1 MNLNKFRDNFNINIS
16 KLNKELIIKEI
27 NETEDRCKVL
37 KINED
42 ISSVSYE
49 VDNKLTGIT
58 IIAAGKTN
66 QETINILS
74 VISIAIDTF
83 TEQNREWRN
92 NILTRLGM
100 FNGSFIKGKKT
111 ESRGYKFKI
120 SPANNKIVLAIS
132 KI

>member
-1 MNLNKFRDNFNINIS
+1 MNVEKFINGFNSNIS
-16 KLNKELIIKEI
+16 KINEGLIIKEI
-27 NETEDRCKVL
+27 NDKEDRCKVL

-42 ISSVSYE
+42 ISSVTYE
-49 VDNKLTGIT
+49 VDNKLAGIT
-58 IIAAGKTN
+58 IIAAGKTVE
-66 QETINILS
+66 ETINIITVFSLS
-74 VISIAIDTF
+74 IDTF
-83 TEQNREWRN
+83 TGQGQEWRN

-100 FNGSFIKGKKT
+100 FDSSFITGKRT